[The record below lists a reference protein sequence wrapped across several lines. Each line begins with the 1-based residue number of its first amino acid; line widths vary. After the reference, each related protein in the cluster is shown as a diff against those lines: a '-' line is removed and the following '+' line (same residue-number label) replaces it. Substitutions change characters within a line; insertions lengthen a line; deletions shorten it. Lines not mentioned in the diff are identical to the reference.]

1 MGVMPSAVLRGAV
14 LLVALDPAVG
24 SEQGKV
30 RPVVV
35 VSNDGANESAS
46 IRGRGVITVI
56 PLTSNVDIVRSYQL
70 RVPAGE
76 GGLPRESKLQVEQ
89 LRSIDVSR
97 VVRTIG
103 VLGAERMAQVDEA
116 LRIHLGI

>member
-1 MGVMPSAVLRGAV
+1 VGVMPSAVLRGAV

>member
-1 MGVMPSAVLRGAV
+1 MPSAVLRGAV